1 MNLPEDLQEKID
13 RILQNTSSNTL
24 KMAREALSSTYRE
37 GKSSKSIFPDE
48 AKRLAYLATR
58 LPATF
63 AAISSVFEQ
72 ILKQVPN
79 FLCRSLLDLGAGP
92 GTATLAALQYFPSLP
107 QITLIEK
114 SREAI
119 DLGKTLLDNAKW
131 VCQDLKETTLFPKA
145 DLAILSYSL
154 GEIKGFSPILEKL
167 WNSSI
172 DTLVI
177 IEPGTPAGY
186 KTILEARE
194 FFLKQGAF
202 ILAPCPHSYACP
214 LKQGDWCHFTVRL
227 ERTKLHR
234 LLKEGSLGYEDEKF
248 SYLVITKTHV
258 EKEKYAR
265 ILRHPHKGS
274 GHVKLTL
281 CMDDGT
287 FSEKTISRKHNDL
300 YRIARDSS
308 WGDALLNLDEG

>member
-1 MNLPEDLQEKID
+1 MNLPYHLQDKID
-13 RILQNTSSNTL
+13 QILQKSSSNTL

-37 GKSSKSIFPDE
+37 GKTSKSIFSDE

-63 AAISSVFEQ
+63 AAVSAVIEQ

-79 FLCRSLLDLGAGP
+79 FLCSSFLDLGAGP
-92 GTATLAALQYFPSLP
+92 GTATLAALEYFPSLP

-114 SREAI
+114 SHEAI
-119 DLGKTLLDNAKW
+119 TLGKMLINSAKW
-131 VCQDLKETTLFPKA
+131 ICQDLKETKDFPKA

-154 GEIKGFSPILEKL
+154 GEIKGFMPILEKL

-172 DTLVI
+172 NTIAI

-186 KTILEARE
+186 KTILEARD
-194 FFLKQGAF
+194 FFLKQGAS
-202 ILAPCPHSYACP
+202 ILAPCPHSFACP
-214 LKQGDWCHFTVRL
+214 LKAGDWCHFGVRL
-227 ERTKLHR
+227 ERTKLHK

-248 SYLVITKTHV
+248 SYLVITKTKN
-258 EKEKYAR
+258 EQNRYSR

-287 FSEKTISRKHNDL
+287 FAEKIVSRKHNEL
-300 YRIARDSS
+300 YRESRDSS
-308 WGDALLNLDEG
+308 WGDAIQNLEEI